1 MTSQEIILTIGP
13 GGTVEMEGQHYTGQ
27 ACDKDLR
34 ELAEAL
40 GTIEKIERKPEFYAK
55 VKVDAQVKQT
65 GGK

>member
-1 MTSQEIILTIGP
+1 MANHEIILTIGP

-34 ELAEAL
+34 DLAEAL
-40 GTIEKIERKPEFYAK
+40 GIIEKVTHKPEFYEK
-55 VKVDAQVKQT
+55 VKLEARVQQT